1 MPYIKDEGGLI
12 NNFAPETK
20 LYEAE
25 PPTKTQQRNY
35 LIMGMA
41 AAVLVGGLL
50 YVASLASSVS

>member
-20 LYEAE
+20 LYEAQ

-35 LIMGMA
+35 VIMGMA
-41 AAVLVGGLL
+41 AVVLVGGLL
-50 YVASLASSVS
+50 FVASLASSVS